1 MSEQGEKTSTES
13 VESTGAT
20 VANIQRIERGYF
32 DHMQS
37 LRDRIPVGD
46 YLVASETGRLALV
59 AMAVI
64 SLAFLVL
71 FPFTMFYQ
79 FSFVVVLL
87 YMAAFAVFAWV
98 FYDRVIVPNEGPEE
112 WRD

>member
-1 MSEQGEKTSTES
+1 MSEQTEEVGTES
-13 VESTGAT
+13 VESSGAT
-20 VANIQRIERGYF
+20 VANVQRIEHGYF

-46 YLVASETGRLALV
+46 YLVEPQTGRMALASMVLV
-59 AMAVI
+59 

-71 FPFTMFYQ
+71 FPVTMFYQ
-79 FSFVVVLL
+79 YTPFVITVF
-87 YMAAFAVFAWV
+87 MAAFAVFAWV
-98 FYDRVIVPNEGPEE
+98 FYNRIIVPNEGPNE